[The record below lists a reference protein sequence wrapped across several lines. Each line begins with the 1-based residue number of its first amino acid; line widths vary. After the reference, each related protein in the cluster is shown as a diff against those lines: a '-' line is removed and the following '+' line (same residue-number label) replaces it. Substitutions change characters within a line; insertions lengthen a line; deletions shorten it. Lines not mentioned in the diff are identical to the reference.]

1 MVYMYLHGA
10 ILALYWNVWEVMR
23 RRWNETVNPIYT
35 VDVSAKPHENTMPFP
50 FLTQHINWNWE
61 DNLEISVRF
70 FRPLDRQ
77 LGSLPR

>member
-23 RRWNETVNPIYT
+23 RRWNETVNT